1 MGFRRK
7 FTVCKQQK
15 NRQINL
21 KISMIFYYI
30 IVVYYL
36 QRSSL

>member
-7 FTVCKQQK
+7 FTVCKRQK

-21 KISMIFYYI
+21 TISMIFYYI
-30 IVVYYL
+30 IVIYYL

>member
-1 MGFRRK
+1 MGFRCK